1 MYWSMVRWSTES
13 EQPYARD
20 SSTLEMWNTS
30 MKWNISH
37 IFKNDLVHKGERV
50 SWVGLSPRLIWKPV
64 TIPDHLLLACLG
76 TLVWAVVEDVKSG
89 EKRWLNNLNV
99 VTYHI
104 RILSDQGTQ
113 SSTKTNVFNTLTTPF
128 RFCRQ
133 LRPLCCNLVKFNH
146 HGIFSNFRYYDW
158 GLIISDI

>member
-50 SWVGLSPRLIWKPV
+50 CWVGLSPRLIWKPEA
-64 TIPDHLLLACLG
+64 IPDHLLLACLG
-76 TLVWAVVEDVKSG
+76 TLVWSVVEDVKSG
-89 EKRWLNNLNV
+89 EKRWLNNLRVHIVSESYLTKGRNLLPKLMFLTHSPHLSIFVDDCVPDV
-99 VTYHI
+99 VI
-104 RILSDQGTQ
+104 W
-113 SSTKTNVFNTLTTPF
+113 SS
-128 RFCRQ
+128 
-133 LRPLCCNLVKFNH
+133 
-146 HGIFSNFRYYDW
+146 
-158 GLIISDI
+158 LIIMGFSPTSDIMIEVS